1 MEKLRKAMRLL
12 LVVANLLAII
22 ALLLVGYSDLLQPEA
37 WPKLSNVGLLMP
49 AVILANLVFLVLWI
63 LLRPRLL
70 WLPVTGLLLAFV
82 PIRQYTP
89 FNPTK
94 EPPHGALKLL
104 SWNVAMFEGYVTKE
118 GEKSEMMRYLLDSDA
133 DFICLQ
139 EATDKGDSLSPLKL
153 LRHKYAYTAFI
164 PKASETGHGL
174 FLASRYPILSHDSIP
189 YHSPGNMSV
198 DFLVDVGGQKVCI
211 INNHLQ
217 SYGISEKEREDF
229 HHILQGDVEADTAR
243 IETLQL
249 IEKLSKGT
257 TRRAAQVRM
266 VAARIQQRLKEGL
279 PVIAC
284 GDLNDTPISYTHR
297 TLSKGLTD
305 CYIASGNGPGRSF
318 NRNGIYTRI
327 DHILCSDFFKPYGA
341 KVDDSIHTSDHY
353 PIFCWL
359 EMRPKP

>member
-22 ALLLVGYSDLLQPEA
+22 ALLLVGYSDLLQPES

-49 AVILANLVFLVLWI
+49 AVILANLFFLVLWI

-70 WLPVTGLLLAFV
+70 WLPVAGLLLAFV

-243 IETLQL
+243 I
-249 IEKLSKGT
+249 S
-257 TRRAAQVRM
+257 
-266 VAARIQQRLKEGL
+266 
-279 PVIAC
+279 
-284 GDLNDTPISYTHR
+284 
-297 TLSKGLTD
+297 
-305 CYIASGNGPGRSF
+305 
-318 NRNGIYTRI
+318 
-327 DHILCSDFFKPYGA
+327 
-341 KVDDSIHTSDHY
+341 
-353 PIFCWL
+353 
-359 EMRPKP
+359 

>member
-1 MEKLRKAMRLL
+1 
-12 LVVANLLAII
+12 
-22 ALLLVGYSDLLQPEA
+22 
-37 WPKLSNVGLLMP
+37 
-49 AVILANLVFLVLWI
+49 
-63 LLRPRLL
+63 
-70 WLPVTGLLLAFV
+70 
-82 PIRQYTP
+82 
-89 FNPTK
+89 
-94 EPPHGALKLL
+94 
-104 SWNVAMFEGYVTKE
+104 MFEGHVTKE

-217 SYGISEKEREDF
+217 SYSISEKEREGF
-229 HHILQGDVEADTAR
+229 HHILQGDVEADTAH

-284 GDLNDTPISYTHR
+284 GDFNDTPISYTHR

>member
-70 WLPVTGLLLAFV
+70 WLPVAGLLLAFV

-89 FNPTK
+89 FNPTE

-133 DFICLQ
+133 D
-139 EATDKGDSLSPLKL
+139 
-153 LRHKYAYTAFI
+153 FI

>member
-1 MEKLRKAMRLL
+1 MEKLRKTACWLL
-12 LVVANLLAII
+12 AVANLLAITGM
-22 ALLLVGYSDLLQPEA
+22 LLIGYSDLLQPEA

-49 AVILANLVFLVLWI
+49 AAILANLGFLILWI

-70 WLPVTGLLLAFV
+70 WLPVAGLLLAFV

-104 SWNVAMFEGYVTKE
+104 SWNVAMFEGHVTKE
-118 GEKSEMMRYLLDSDA
+118 GEKSETMRYLFDCKA

-153 LRHKYAYTAFI
+153 LQKKYAYTAFI
-164 PKASETGHGL
+164 PKASENGHGL

-198 DFLVDVGGQKVCI
+198 EFLVDVEGRKVSI
-211 INNHLQ
+211 INNHFQ
-217 SYGISEKEREDF
+217 SYGISEKEREGF
-229 HHILQGDVEADTAR
+229 HHILKGDVEADTAR
-243 IETLQL
+243 IETILL

-257 TRRAAQVRM
+257 TQRAAQVRI
-266 VAARIQQRLKEGL
+266 VAARIQQRLKEGM
-279 PVIAC
+279 PIIVC
-284 GDLNDTPISYTHR
+284 GDFNDTPISYTHR

-318 NRNGIYTRI
+318 NRNGIYARI

-341 KVDDSIHTSDHY
+341 KVDGGIQTSDHN

>member
-70 WLPVTGLLLAFV
+70 WLPVAGLLLAFV

-153 LRHKYAYTAFI
+153 LRHKYTYTAFI

-189 YHSPGNMSV
+189 YHSPG
-198 DFLVDVGGQKVCI
+198 
-211 INNHLQ
+211 
-217 SYGISEKEREDF
+217 
-229 HHILQGDVEADTAR
+229 T
-243 IETLQL
+243 
-249 IEKLSKGT
+249 
-257 TRRAAQVRM
+257 
-266 VAARIQQRLKEGL
+266 
-279 PVIAC
+279 
-284 GDLNDTPISYTHR
+284 
-297 TLSKGLTD
+297 
-305 CYIASGNGPGRSF
+305 
-318 NRNGIYTRI
+318 
-327 DHILCSDFFKPYGA
+327 
-341 KVDDSIHTSDHY
+341 
-353 PIFCWL
+353 
-359 EMRPKP
+359 

>member
-1 MEKLRKAMRLL
+1 
-12 LVVANLLAII
+12 
-22 ALLLVGYSDLLQPEA
+22 
-37 WPKLSNVGLLMP
+37 
-49 AVILANLVFLVLWI
+49 
-63 LLRPRLL
+63 
-70 WLPVTGLLLAFV
+70 
-82 PIRQYTP
+82 
-89 FNPTK
+89 
-94 EPPHGALKLL
+94 
-104 SWNVAMFEGYVTKE
+104 
-118 GEKSEMMRYLLDSDA
+118 
-133 DFICLQ
+133 
-139 EATDKGDSLSPLKL
+139 
-153 LRHKYAYTAFI
+153 
-164 PKASETGHGL
+164 
-174 FLASRYPILSHDSIP
+174 
-189 YHSPGNMSV
+189 MSV

-341 KVDDSIHTSDHY
+341 KVDNSIHTSDHY

>member
-1 MEKLRKAMRLL
+1 
-12 LVVANLLAII
+12 
-22 ALLLVGYSDLLQPEA
+22 
-37 WPKLSNVGLLMP
+37 
-49 AVILANLVFLVLWI
+49 
-63 LLRPRLL
+63 
-70 WLPVTGLLLAFV
+70 
-82 PIRQYTP
+82 
-89 FNPTK
+89 
-94 EPPHGALKLL
+94 
-104 SWNVAMFEGYVTKE
+104 
-118 GEKSEMMRYLLDSDA
+118 
-133 DFICLQ
+133 
-139 EATDKGDSLSPLKL
+139 
-153 LRHKYAYTAFI
+153 
-164 PKASETGHGL
+164 
-174 FLASRYPILSHDSIP
+174 
-189 YHSPGNMSV
+189 MSV

-266 VAARIQQRLKEGL
+266 VAARVQQRLKEGL

-284 GDLNDTPISYTHR
+284 GDFNDTPISYTHR